1 MIAQLIAIVVAIYVV
16 LFGFT
21 QFTAYQVR
29 RRFPPEGKFVDI
41 DGDRLHYV
49 DYGSGPPI
57 VMVHGLCGQLRNFAY
72 LELPRLAQSHRVIV
86 VDRAGSGRSTRGPGS
101 QANVY
106 AQARTIARF
115 IATLG
120 LEKPLLVGHSLGGA
134 IALAVGLDHPDSVS
148 RIALIAP
155 LTHTETEPPAAFKG
169 LALRWPLLRRFASLT
184 MGIPVM
190 ILQSRKAIDAIFA
203 PEPVPRDFPIKGGG
217 LMGLRPEA
225 FYAASSDLVAAPEDL
240 PEMERRYPTLGVPV
254 SVLYGRQ
261 DAILSYRKHG
271 EALKQKLPGIELTL
285 VEGGHMLPVTQPVQT
300 TDWIRE
306 VAAQAAAPAAPVARA
321 AAGR

>member
-1 MIAQLIAIVVAIYVV
+1 MIAIVVAIYVV

-86 VDRAGSGRSTRGPGS
+86 VDRAGSGRSTRGPAS

-115 IATLG
+115 IDTLG

-217 LMGLRPEA
+217 LMGLRPDA

-306 VAAQAAAPAAPVARA
+306 VAAQAAEPAAPVARA

>member
-115 IATLG
+115 IDTLG

-306 VAAQAAAPAAPVARA
+306 VAAQAAEPAAPVAQA

>member
-1 MIAQLIAIVVAIYVV
+1 VIAQLIAIVVAIYVV

-86 VDRAGSGRSTRGPGS
+86 VDRAGSGRSTRGPAS

-115 IATLG
+115 IDTLG

-217 LMGLRPEA
+217 LMGLRPDA

-240 PEMERRYPTLGVPV
+240 PEMERRYPTLGMPV

-306 VAAQAAAPAAPVARA
+306 VAAQAAEPAAPVARA

>member
-49 DYGSGPPI
+49 DYGSGSPI

-115 IATLG
+115 IDTLG

-306 VAAQAAAPAAPVARA
+306 VAAQAAEPAAPVARA

>member
-49 DYGSGPPI
+49 HYGSGPPI

-254 SVLYGRQ
+254 SAWYGRQ

-306 VAAQAAAPAAPVARA
+306 VAAQAAEPAAPVARA